1 MKRFDWII
9 AAALAI
15 LLLLALVLAAS
26 ADADDDRKAPELPRR
41 LPEYI
46 HLRIGGSDLKTPLHR
61 FVARKYGWRDGQ
73 RVSVEKLFEA
83 KDAESEYLRQRLR

>member
-1 MKRFDWII
+1 MKRFDWIM
-9 AAALAI
+9 AAAPAIISI
-15 LLLLALVLAAS
+15 LLLAVLNVR
-26 ADADDDRKAPELPRR
+26 ADDDRKAPELPRR

-46 HLRIGGSDLKTPLHR
+46 HLRIGGSDLKAPLHR

-73 RVSVEKLFEA
+73 RVSADQLFEA

>member
-1 MKRFDWII
+1 MKRFDWIM

-15 LLLLALVLAAS
+15 IVLLALAVYAN
-26 ADADDDRKAPELPRR
+26 ADDDRKAPELPRR

-46 HLRIGGSDLKTPLHR
+46 HLRIGGSDLKAPLHR